1 MQNPAKKV
9 VEPLVAAVNY
19 TDGAVGMDKL
29 NWYIAIVP
37 NRSEKKSG
45 ETLAV
50 RGFESYV
57 AIQKEVRELKSG
69 RKKTVDRIVFPTLVF
84 VRSTEYDR
92 LKKVAAFPFVKRFMS
107 DPARRADPKSPAPAA
122 VIPENQLET
131 LRFMLENSPTTV
143 EIDPVNIQEGDRV
156 RVVSGGLSGLEGTV
170 RRTVDGKQRLYVSLD
185 ILGCANV
192 EIDKHFLQLA

>member
-1 MQNPAKKV
+1 MT
-9 VEPLVAAVNY
+9 AVNFA
-19 TDGAVGMDKL
+19 DGAVGLDKL

-45 ETLAV
+45 ETLAC

-57 AIQKEVRELKSG
+57 AIQKEVHELKNG
-69 RKKTVDRIVFPTLVF
+69 KKKTVDRIVFPTLVF
-84 VRSTEYDR
+84 VRATESDR
-92 LKKVAAFPFVKRFMS
+92 LKRVAAFPFVKRFMS
-107 DPARRADPKSPAPAA
+107 DPARRVAPKSLAPAA
-122 VIPENQLET
+122 IIPENQLET
-131 LRFMLENSPTTV
+131 LRFMLENSPSPV
-143 EIDPVNIQEGDRV
+143 AIDSVNIQEGDRV
-156 RVVSGGLSGLEGTV
+156 KVVCGGLSGLEGIV